1 VYPKVSGL
9 SHNEIYAYN
18 NKPSLIINTK
28 YYGAKLTRLVH
39 KIAIQL
45 HLVAEGCTICS
56 FRSRRPVRKL
66 LDTPAYLFVA
76 YLTTLCYTQCC
87 GGHDPNLFQ
96 CTRQEITRKIW
107 TRCLQ
112 WYDLQTD
119 SHKYRTIS
127 GAKIV
132 TAFNCCVE
140 VILASTV

>member
-1 VYPKVSGL
+1 
-9 SHNEIYAYN
+9 
-18 NKPSLIINTK
+18 
-28 YYGAKLTRLVH
+28 
-39 KIAIQL
+39 
-45 HLVAEGCTICS
+45 
-56 FRSRRPVRKL
+56 

-140 VILASTV
+140 VILASTVWCCLQMERFTVHRTAFQKVRTCVPR